1 MKRAA
6 DGATAAQ
13 NDGNRR
19 GPKQGRTGKFG
30 HFAFKVLCPETL
42 VAKMMGNQGS
52 IVHSIEEDTGCHLQF
67 SPRGEYYPDTRLRVL
82 VILAWG
88 PQCIFEALTQVLEQ
102 VVQRADEEKP
112 SIKGKA
118 TGDFIDS
125 SGKILFRCALSKAAA
140 GAVIGSKG
148 DRIRFL
154 RESTGAMLDVARDV
168 VDSHQLVTV
177 GGTRDQLV
185 SVLEALNTTV
195 QEDAEAPWFM
205 EWAEHGAILAA
216 GESAKRQR
224 GGGGGGGGTGGTR
237 SEEHRDCTVFVG
249 HLAQGTDATRLQS
262 HFSQFGRV
270 VDSDVRI
277 DPSTGRSKGFGFVTF
292 AEPPMAEACLGHPE
306 HEIDGRWVD
315 VRRYGDNAGPGQE
328 DDGRV
333 AQPRRGEPQY
343 WEPRNGYPEEG
354 HEGPSGE
361 RRQDGIEW
369 FADLAEQV
377 PHDYL
382 ELDYCI
388 SCSLPSAKCGALIG
402 RRGEHV
408 AEVQRVTGASVSVS
422 KKDPHE
428 GMDAYRTVSI
438 TGQLLSVYAAH
449 MLLMRHYNDEE
460 DQYRRS
466 QDSGGKGDG
475 KGEGPPVLEDLQRQL
490 TELSEELTRVRS
502 SAGSGKGRPRS
513 SPTRNQRGGRWR

>member
-6 DGATAAQ
+6 DGAPA
-13 NDGNRR
+13 DGNRR

-30 HFAFKVLCPETL
+30 HFAFKVLCPEPL

-52 IVHSIEEDTGCHLQF
+52 IIHQIEEDAGCHLQF

-88 PQCIFEALTQVLEQ
+88 PQHIFEALTQILEQ
-102 VVQRADEEKP
+102 VVQRADEERP
-112 SIKGKA
+112 NIKGKA
-118 TGDFIDS
+118 AGDFVDS
-125 SGKILFRCALSKAAA
+125 SGKMIFRCALSKAAA

-154 RESTGAMLDVARDV
+154 RDSTGAMLDVARDV

-177 GGTRDQLV
+177 GGNRDQLL
-185 SVLEALNTTV
+185 SVLEALNATV

-205 EWAEHGAILAA
+205 EWAEHGAISAA
-216 GESAKRQR
+216 GENAKRPR
-224 GGGGGGGGTGGTR
+224 GGGGGGGGTGGGR
-237 SEEHRDCTVFVG
+237 SEEHRDCTIFVG
-249 HLAQGTDATRLQS
+249 HLAQGTDAARLES

-277 DPSTGRSKGFGFVTF
+277 DPSTGRSKGFGFITF
-292 AEPPMAEACLGHPE
+292 AEPPMAEACFAQPE

-315 VRRYGDNAGPGQE
+315 VRRYGDNAGPGPE
-328 DDGRV
+328 DEGRV
-333 AQPRRGEPQY
+333 AQQRGRGGDPPY
-343 WEPRNGYPEEG
+343 WEPHNGYDDDGP
-354 HEGPSGE
+354 HGPSGE
-361 RRQDGIEW
+361 NRQDGIDW
-369 FADLAEQV
+369 FAELAEQV
-377 PHDYL
+377 PRDYL

-408 AEVQRVTGASVSVS
+408 AEVQRRTGASVAVS
-422 KKDPHE
+422 KKDPNE

-438 TGQLLSVYAAH
+438 TGPLLAVYAAH

-466 QDSGGKGDG
+466 QDAGGKGDG
-475 KGEGPPVLEDLQRQL
+475 KGEKAPVLEDLQRQL
-490 TELSEELTRVRS
+490 TELSEELTRVRAGS
-502 SAGSGKGRPRS
+502 GSGKGRPRS
-513 SPTRNQRGGRWR
+513 PVRNQRGGRWR